1 MNKPAQKQQQSQ
13 ANKKKPRTAITPTRD
28 EDFAEWYQQVVK
40 ATDMA
45 ETSPTRGCMIIKPY
59 GWAIWEKCQEIFD
72 KWLKDYGVQNASFPL
87 LIPMSF
93 FSREAEHVEG
103 FAKECAVVTHHRLE
117 GDGEGGLQP
126 AEDAKLEEPYVVR
139 PTSETIIGDAMSR
152 WIQSYRDLPMQLN
165 QWAQVLRWEMRTR
178 LFLRTAEFFWHEG
191 HNAFEDHEGADND
204 CRHVMGLYEKFF
216 MEYLAFDGFVGVKT
230 PEETFPGANRTYAF
244 EAMMQDGKALQ
255 AATTHDLGTTFAKTF
270 NITYQGKDEK
280 EHLCHT
286 TSWAFST
293 RTIGGLIMMHGDDD
307 GMMMPPR
314 IAPQQ
319 IIILPVTKDDN
330 ADAVEDFCAKIAADL
345 KAKGFR
351 VKLDNRDMRT
361 PDKMWDA
368 VKKGVPIRV
377 EVGGREME
385 AGQLTYVRR
394 DIGRD
399 SKTTLSVDEFVDQA
413 EGILDAIHDN
423 MLARVRKFRD
433 DNTHDVSNVAEIED
447 FFKQG
452 KIGFVRT
459 DVSIL
464 EDAALD
470 KVMSEYSLTTRNMPN
485 ADQGK
490 KVLIAKAY

>member
-1 MNKPAQKQQQSQ
+1 MNKPVKKQQQQ
-13 ANKKKPRTAITPTRD
+13 GKKPRTAITPTRE

-40 ATDMA
+40 NADFA
-45 ETSPTRGCMIIKPY
+45 ENSPTRGCMIIKPY
-59 GWAIWEKCQEIFD
+59 GWAVWEKCQEIFD
-72 KWLKDYGVQNASFPL
+72 KWLKDYGVENASFPL

-93 FSREAEHVEG
+93 FSREAEHVDG

-117 GDGEGGLQP
+117 SDGEGGLKP

-191 HNAFEDHEGADND
+191 HNAFEDHEGADSD
-204 CRHVMGLYEKFF
+204 CLHVMGLYEKFF
-216 MEYLAFDGFVGVKT
+216 TEYLAFDGFIGVKT

-270 NITYQGKDEK
+270 NITYQGRDEK

-293 RTIGGLIMMHGDDD
+293 RTIGGLIMMHADDD
-307 GMMMPPR
+307 GMIMPPR

-330 ADAVEDFCAKIAADL
+330 AEAVEAFCAKIAADL
-345 KAKGFR
+345 KAEGFR

-368 VKKGVPIRV
+368 VKKGVPLRV
-377 EVGGREME
+377 EVGGREIE
-385 AGQLTYVRR
+385 AGELTYVRR
-394 DIGRD
+394 DIGRE
-399 SKTTLSVDEFVDQA
+399 SKTTLKVDEFMGKAQSV
-413 EGILDAIHDN
+413 LDDIHDT
-423 MLARVRKFRD
+423 MLERTRKFRD
-433 DNTHDVSNVAEIED
+433 DNTHDVTSLDEIEA
-447 FFKQG
+447 FFKAE
-452 KIGFVRT
+452 KIGFLRAP
-459 DVSIL
+459 VSIL
-464 EDAALD
+464 EDDKLEGLMKEYAL
-470 KVMSEYSLTTRNMPN
+470 STRNMPN
-485 ADQGK
+485 ADNGE

>member
-1 MNKPAQKQQQSQ
+1 
-13 ANKKKPRTAITPTRD
+13 
-28 EDFAEWYQQVVK
+28 
-40 ATDMA
+40 
-45 ETSPTRGCMIIKPY
+45 
-59 GWAIWEKCQEIFD
+59 
-72 KWLKDYGVQNASFPL
+72 
-87 LIPMSF
+87 
-93 FSREAEHVEG
+93 
-103 FAKECAVVTHHRLE
+103 
-117 GDGEGGLQP
+117 LQP

-152 WIQSYRDLPMQLN
+152 WVQSYRDLPLQLN

-191 HNAFEDHEGADND
+191 HNAFADHEGAKAD
-204 CRHVMGLYEKFF
+204 CIHVMGMYEKFF
-216 MEYLAFDGFVGVKT
+216 NEHLAFDGFVGVKT
-230 PEETFPGANRTYAF
+230 PDETFPGANKTYAF

-270 NITYQGKDEK
+270 NITYQGKDEQ

-293 RTIGGLIMMHGDDD
+293 RVIGGLIMMHADDD
-307 GMMMPPR
+307 GMIMPPR

-319 IIILPVTKDDN
+319 IIVLPVTKDDN
-330 ADAVEDFCAKIAADL
+330 AEAVEAFCAKIAADL

-351 VKLDNRDMRT
+351 VKLDNRDLRT

-399 SKTTLSVDEFVDQA
+399 SKTTLDVDDFVNSA
-413 EGILDAIHDN
+413 ESILDDIHDT
-423 MLARVRKFRD
+423 MLARTRTFRD
-433 DNTHDVSNVAEIED
+433 ENTHDVTSVAD
-447 FFKQG
+447 VDVFFKSD
-452 KIGFVRT
+452 KIGFVRAP
-459 DVSIL
+459 VAIL
-464 EDAALD
+464 EDAALEA
-470 KVMSEYSLTTRNMPN
+470 VMKQHSLTTRNMPHN
-485 ADQGK
+485 DNGE

>member
-1 MNKPAQKQQQSQ
+1 MNNPQQKQQQQ
-13 ANKKKPRTAITPTRD
+13 QKKKPRTAITPTR
-28 EDFAEWYQQVVK
+28 EENFAEWYQQVVK

-59 GWAIWEKCQEIFD
+59 GWAIWEKCQEVFD

-117 GDGEGGLQP
+117 SDGKGGLQP
-126 AEDAKLEEPYVVR
+126 AEDAKLEEPYIVR

-191 HNAFEDHEGADND
+191 HNAFANHEEADQD

-216 MEYLAFDGFVGVKT
+216 TEHLAFDGFVGVKT

-270 NITYQGKDEK
+270 NISYQGRDEQ

-293 RTIGGLIMMHGDDD
+293 RTIGGLIMMHADDD
-307 GMMMPPR
+307 GMVMPPR

-330 ADAVEDFCAKIAADL
+330 ADAVEGFCEKLAADL

-399 SKTTLSVDEFVDQA
+399 SKTTLGVDEFMDKA
-413 EGILDAIHDN
+413 EGILDDIHDN

-433 DNTHDVSNVAEIED
+433 ENTHDVSNVAEIETFYKAD
-447 FFKQG
+447 KL
-452 KIGFVRT
+452 GFVRA

-464 EDAALD
+464 EDAALEKIMND
-470 KVMSEYSLTTRNMPN
+470 HGLSARNMPN
-485 ADQGK
+485 ADNGE

>member
-1 MNKPAQKQQQSQ
+1 MNKPVKQQQNQ
-13 ANKKKPRTAITPTRD
+13 KQGKKPRTAITPTRE

-59 GWAIWEKCQEIFD
+59 GWAIWEKCQEVFD

-93 FSREAEHVEG
+93 FSREAEHVDG

-117 GDGEGGLQP
+117 SDGKGGLQP
-126 AEDAKLEEPYVVR
+126 AENAKLEEPYVVR

-152 WIQSYRDLPMQLN
+152 WVQSYRDLPLQLN
-165 QWAQVLRWEMRTR
+165 QWAQVMRWEMRTR

-216 MEYLAFDGFVGVKT
+216 TEYLAFDGFVGVKT
-230 PEETFPGANRTYAF
+230 PEETFPGANKTYAF

-270 NITYQGKDEK
+270 NITYQGRDEK

-293 RTIGGLIMMHGDDD
+293 RTIGGLIMMHADDD
-307 GMMMPPR
+307 GMIMPPR

-330 ADAVEDFCAKIAADL
+330 AQAVEEFCEKIADDL

-399 SKTTLSVDEFVDQA
+399 SKTTLKVDEFTNQA
-413 EGILDAIHDN
+413 ESILDDIHDT
-423 MLARVRKFRD
+423 MLERTRKFRD
-433 DNTHDVSNVAEIED
+433 DNTHDVANVADIEA
-447 FFKQG
+447 FYKAG
-452 KIGFVRT
+452 KIGFVRA

-464 EDAALD
+464 EDSALE
-470 KVMSEYSLTTRNMPN
+470 KVMGEYALTARNMPN
-485 ADQGK
+485 ADNGE

>member
-1 MNKPAQKQQQSQ
+1 MSNAQKQNNQKQQQ
-13 ANKKKPRTAITPTRD
+13 KKKIRTAITPTR
-28 EDFAEWYQQVVK
+28 EENFAEWFQQVIK
-40 ATDMA
+40 SADLA
-45 ETSPTRGCMIIKPY
+45 ENSPTRGCMIIKPY

-87 LIPMSF
+87 LIPVSF
-93 FSREAEHVEG
+93 LSKEAEHVDG

-117 GDGEGGLQP
+117 TDENGALVPAGE
-126 AEDAKLEEPYVVR
+126 LEEPYVVR

-178 LFLRTAEFFWHEG
+178 LFLRTSEFFWHEG
-191 HNAFEDHEGADND
+191 HNAFEDHDGAKAD
-204 CRHVMGLYEKFF
+204 CLHVMSLYEKFF
-216 MEYLAFDGFVGVKT
+216 TEYLAFDGYVGVKT
-230 PEETFPGANRTYAF
+230 PEETFPGANKTYAF
-244 EAMMQDGKALQ
+244 ESMMQDGKALQ

-270 NITYQGKDEK
+270 NITYQGKDEQ

-293 RTIGGLIMMHGDDD
+293 RVIGGMIMMHADDD
-307 GMMMPPR
+307 GMIMPPR

-319 IIILPVTKDDN
+319 IIILPIIKGDTGE
-330 ADAVEDFCAKIAADL
+330 AVEEFCKKIADDL

-351 VKLDNRDMRT
+351 VRLDNRDLRT

-377 EVGGREME
+377 EIGAREME

-399 SKTTLSVDEFVDQA
+399 SKTTLGVDEFIDQA
-413 EGILDAIHDN
+413 QGILDDIHDT
-423 MLARVRKFRD
+423 MLARTRKFRD
-433 DNTHDVSNVAEIED
+433 ENTHEVSNLDEIEAFYKAD
-447 FFKQG
+447 N
-452 KIGFVRT
+452 IGFVRAPIAVL
-459 DVSIL
+459 DDPKL
-464 EDAALD
+464 EA
-470 KVMSEYSLTTRNMPN
+470 VMSEYGLSTRNMPH
-485 ADQGK
+485 ADKGE

>member
-1 MNKPAQKQQQSQ
+1 MNNAQAKQQ
-13 ANKKKPRTAITPTRD
+13 KKARTAITPTRD
-28 EDFAEWYQQVVK
+28 EDFAEWYQQVVR
-40 ATDMA
+40 AADMA
-45 ETSPTRGCMIIKPY
+45 ENAPTRGCMIIKPY

-93 FSREAEHVEG
+93 FSREAEHVDG

-117 GDGEGGLQP
+117 GDGKGGLQP

-152 WIQSYRDLPMQLN
+152 WIQSYRDLPLQLN

-191 HNAFEDHEGADND
+191 HNAFADHEGADND
-204 CRHVMGLYEKFF
+204 CRHVMALYEKFF
-216 MEYLAFDGFVGVKT
+216 TEYLAFDGFVGIKT

-270 NITYQGKDEK
+270 NITYQGKDEQ
-280 EHLCHT
+280 EHMCHT

-319 IIILPVTKDDN
+319 IIILPVIKDDT
-330 ADAVEDFCAKIAADL
+330 AEAVETFCDEVAAEL

-351 VKLDNRDMRT
+351 VKVDHRDMRT

-377 EVGGREME
+377 EVGAREME

-394 DIGRD
+394 DIGRE
-399 SKTTLSVDEFVDQA
+399 SKTTLSKDDFINQA
-413 EGILDAIHDN
+413 ESILDDIHDT
-423 MLARVRKFRD
+423 MLQRTRAFRD
-433 DNTHDVSNVAEIED
+433 ENTHDVSSVAEIEE
-447 FFKQG
+447 FFKAG
-452 KIGFVRT
+452 KHGFTRAPIAV
-459 DVSIL
+459 L
-464 EDAALD
+464 EDPALE
-470 KVMSEYSLTTRNMPN
+470 KVMSKYALSTRNMPL
-485 ADQGK
+485 ADNGE